1 MTVATASLPTTTA
14 ASQPSRASTQL
25 ASNFDGFL
33 KLLATQLENQDPLSP
48 LDATQFTNQ
57 LVQFTTVEQAIK
69 SNDQLEK
76 LTGLIEAGGLTSALG
91 LIGLEVGFDAD
102 QIRLPTTG
110 EVRFG
115 YQLAEPAAAVRVTVR
130 DAKGAVVHVAAGEP
144 GAGGHVQAWDGRGT
158 DGRRVAAGNY
168 TVEVAATD
176 AAGTAIE
183 VRRAAT
189 GRVEGVETGAGGLS
203 LLVGGV
209 PVSIDKVRQAYR
221 PAAA

>member
-1 MTVATASLPTTTA
+1 MTVAAAPVTTTTS
-14 ASQPSRASTQL
+14 ASQPSRASATL

-33 KLLATQLENQDPLSP
+33 KLLATQLENQDPLEP

-91 LIGLEVGFDAD
+91 MIGLEVGFDAD
-102 QIRLPTTG
+102 QVSLPATG
-110 EVRFG
+110 EARFG
-115 YQLAEPAAAVRVTVR
+115 YQLAETAEAVTVTIRDARGTVVRV
-130 DAKGAVVHVAAGEP
+130 AQGQAGV
-144 GAGGHVQAWDGRGT
+144 GDHVQAWDGRGA
-158 DGRRVAAGNY
+158 DGRRVPAGNY
-168 TVEVAATD
+168 TVEVAARD
-176 AAGTAIE
+176 AAGAAIE
-183 VRRAAT
+183 VGRATT
-189 GRVEGVETGAGGLS
+189 GRVDGVETGTGGLS
-203 LLVGGV
+203 LVVGGV